1 MREQQGIEAE
11 KMHKQVA
18 VEFECA
24 EVWIRATQ
32 LSTDIYLE
40 LIDCQDFDF
49 WDQITQI
56 GHAIASSI
64 AEGRARTAFND
75 CADHLVSA
83 RKACRELL
91 RQIETGQKIEHIE
104 PSIGDQWI
112 SETRQITAMLTALV
126 TALLTARNN
135 ALQPA

>member
-1 MREQQGIEAE
+1 MP
-11 KMHKQVA
+11 
-18 VEFECA
+18 

-64 AEGRARTAFND
+64 AEGRARQLRFND

-83 RKACRELL
+83 RKALQR
-91 RQIETGQKIEHIE
+91 
-104 PSIGDQWI
+104 
-112 SETRQITAMLTALV
+112 A
-126 TALLTARNN
+126 ARGRSRLAKRSSTSNHR
-135 ALQPA
+135 